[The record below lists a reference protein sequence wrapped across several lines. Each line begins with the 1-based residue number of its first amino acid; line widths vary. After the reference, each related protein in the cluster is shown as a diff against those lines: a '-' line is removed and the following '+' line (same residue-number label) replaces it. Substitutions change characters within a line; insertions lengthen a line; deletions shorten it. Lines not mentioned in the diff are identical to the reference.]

1 MIMLDPSVYLYSGV
15 IGVLI
20 VVLLFIFSLFEL
32 KGLVKIFF
40 TAVALIL
47 ITLHYIIIYNVSRY
61 ERLALYPFAILEET
75 DIGGSIS
82 PDIGQVTILALII
95 LWRKELLGLLQGKTT
110 EGENSVPSSNTR
122 PP

>member
-1 MIMLDPSVYLYSGV
+1 MLDPSVYLYSGV

-40 TAVALIL
+40 TVVALIL
-47 ITLHYIIIYNVSRY
+47 ITLHYIIIYNVSHY
-61 ERLALYPFAILEET
+61 ERLTLYPFTILEET
-75 DIGGSIS
+75 DIGGSVS

-110 EGENSVPSSNTR
+110 GGENSAPSSNTR
-122 PP
+122 PQ